1 MDIGSKRIYGAQAR
15 SPPALMAAV
24 IFPALKFMHLLQENT
39 LRGSKTWRSKKCNLA
54 HQTQTRLIAAPK
66 HTCIAQQLQMQKEKF
81 WEILAAH
88 KVSRRQSCTE
98 KEFRNAA
105 KVGSKDLQCVW
116 KSKDKEHCAE
126 KCPKMEDRFK
136 HGRTRMIFQ
145 F

>member
-1 MDIGSKRIYGAQAR
+1 
-15 SPPALMAAV
+15 
-24 IFPALKFMHLLQENT
+24 MHLLQENT

-105 KVGSKDLQCVW
+105 KVGSKDLQCDGKVKIRNFMQKNVRRCKMCW
-116 KSKDKEHCAE
+116 NFMEEASERENRE
-126 KCPKMEDRFK
+126 K
-136 HGRTRMIFQ
+136 IF
-145 F
+145 

>member
-1 MDIGSKRIYGAQAR
+1 M
-15 SPPALMAAV
+15 MAAV

-39 LRGSKTWRSKKCNLA
+39 RRGSKTGRSKKCNLA

-105 KVGSKDLQCVW
+105 KVGRKDLQCVW
-116 KSKDKEHCAE
+116 KSKDKELFAE
-126 KCPKMEDRFK
+126 KWRKMQDVLEF
-136 HGRTRMIFQ
+136 HGRGK
-145 F
+145 